1 MSKLISAT
9 RPKTTHLISHC
20 RRSFLAGLAFSPI
33 SKLMP
38 TKRGPDDDLIALGVQ
53 FDEAVCVFDK
63 AKFGT
68 GEFEPALDRLE
79 FLMTTILNAKA
90 TTSEGLYAK
99 AKVVCWEQL
108 GNLDPDDG
116 YTTVEK
122 FLLSIVLDLIR
133 SHAPEREHPG
143 AITRLLDEFD

>member
-1 MSKLISAT
+1 MSKPISST

-20 RRSFLAGLAFSPI
+20 RRSILAGLAISPFG
-33 SKLMP
+33 KLTP
-38 TKRGPDDDLIALGVQ
+38 TTRGPDDDLIALGVQ
-53 FDEAVCVFDK
+53 FDEAVRVFDK

-79 FLMTTILNAKA
+79 FLITSILNANA
-90 TTSEGLYAK
+90 TTSGGLYAK
-99 AKVVCWEQL
+99 AKVVCWEEL
-108 GNLDPDDG
+108 GDLDPGDG

-122 FLLSIVLDLIR
+122 FALSIVLDLIR
-133 SHAPEREHPG
+133 SHAPERERPG